1 VGPQRARCQKHV
13 REAAVDRQ
21 GGVSMIAL
29 CTGECEHAEDGL
41 KKLDI
46 KEFMLTVTPSF
57 SL

>member
-1 VGPQRARCQKHV
+1 
-13 REAAVDRQ
+13 
-21 GGVSMIAL
+21 MIAL